1 MKLKKA
7 KKALKQ
13 INRLFEAV
21 HELEQ
26 RNTDLIRERRILE
39 ARNLDAEHRVSV
51 LETLVEEVL
60 LELRICELELKK
72 TDLQSAA
79 FETTQDN
86 RAILRLVNPIAL
98 AG

>member
-13 INRLFEAV
+13 INGLYEAV
-21 HELEQ
+21 HELKE
-26 RNTDLIRERRILE
+26 RNTDLTREKRICE
-39 ARNLDAEHRVSV
+39 TRYLDAEHRVSV

-72 TDLQSAA
+72 TDLQSTA
-79 FETTQDN
+79 FETKQDN
-86 RAILRLVNPIAL
+86 RSILRLVNPVAL

>member
-1 MKLKKA
+1 M
-7 KKALKQ
+7 
-13 INRLFEAV
+13 
-21 HELEQ
+21 
-26 RNTDLIRERRILE
+26 
-39 ARNLDAEHRVSV
+39 
-51 LETLVEEVL
+51 ETLVEEVL

-86 RAILRLVNPIAL
+86 RPILRLVNPIAL

>member
-7 KKALKQ
+7 KKALKH
-13 INRLFEAV
+13 INGLYEAV
-21 HELEQ
+21 LELEG
-26 RNTDLIRERRILE
+26 RNTDLTREKRILE

-79 FETTQDN
+79 FETKQDS
-86 RAILRLVNPIAL
+86 RSILRLVNPVAL
-98 AG
+98 AS